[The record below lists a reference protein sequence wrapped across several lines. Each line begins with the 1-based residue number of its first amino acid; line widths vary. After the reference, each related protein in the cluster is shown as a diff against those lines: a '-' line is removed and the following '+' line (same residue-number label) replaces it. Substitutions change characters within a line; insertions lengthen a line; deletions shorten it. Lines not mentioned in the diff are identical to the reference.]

1 MTLTAGIGNTISIGA
16 ELEVRSVTILCNN
29 QWMKGINK
37 LVMENQESHGIS
49 IFENPGLEN
58 LENQF
63 WSWKVMENLKIP

>member
-1 MTLTAGIGNTISIGA
+1 
-16 ELEVRSVTILCNN
+16 
-29 QWMKGINK
+29 MKGINK

-63 WSWKVMENLKIP
+63 WSWKISKFHDFLISFQIFAHFYGVPCLPKLYKHDIICYFSH

>member
-1 MTLTAGIGNTISIGA
+1 
-16 ELEVRSVTILCNN
+16 
-29 QWMKGINK
+29 MKGINK